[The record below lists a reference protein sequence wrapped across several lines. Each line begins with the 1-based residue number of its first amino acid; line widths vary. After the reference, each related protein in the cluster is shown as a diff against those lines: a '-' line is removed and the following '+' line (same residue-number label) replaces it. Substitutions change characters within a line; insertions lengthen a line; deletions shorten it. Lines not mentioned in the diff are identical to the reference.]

1 MVTTPQQLTETL
13 ETDLT
18 LPPVDLW
25 SDEPPLESDFHRDQ
39 IDLLIGLLK
48 RYWSDR
54 TDFYV
59 TGNLT
64 IYYNEDQLTNRDF
77 RGPDFFV
84 VLGTER
90 KDRKSWVV
98 WGEGGQYPNLI
109 IEVLSTAT
117 AKVDKGVKKE
127 LYQTTFCTPEYFWV
141 DPYTLAVEGFR
152 LVNGV
157 YEPIGLNSEGRF
169 WSQELE
175 LFLGI
180 HNGKLRFFTP
190 SGELIL
196 TGWEGEICEQQRAQQ
211 AEEQVEQERLRAE
224 QAEEQVEQERLRAEQ
239 AEFWREQAEERAERL
254 AAKLRELG
262 IGLD

>member
-1 MVTTPQQLTETL
+1 MVTSLQPLTGIPETGG
-13 ETDLT
+13 T

-39 IDLLIGLLK
+39 INLLIGLLK
-48 RYWSDR
+48 RYWANR
-54 TDFYV
+54 NDFYV

-64 IYYNEDQLTNRDF
+64 IYYNENQITNRDF

-98 WGEGGQYPNLI
+98 WGEGGKYPNLI
-109 IEVLSTAT
+109 IEVLSAAT
-117 AKVDKGVKKE
+117 AKVDKGLKKE

-141 DPYTLAVEGFR
+141 APSTLAVEGFR
-152 LVNGV
+152 LVDGV
-157 YEPIGLNSEGRF
+157 YQPIAPNPEGRF

-180 HNGKLRFFTP
+180 HAGKLRFFNS

-196 TGWEGEICEQQRAQQ
+196 TTEETEIQAQQRASQ
-211 AEEQVEQERLRAE
+211 AEHLAQQER
-224 QAEEQVEQERLRAEQ
+224 
-239 AEFWREQAEERAERL
+239 ERADRL

-262 IGLD
+262 VEPDGESGD